1 MGKSSARN
9 GPRQGVPSTIV
20 DVARKAGVSVSTV
33 SHVVNHT
40 RRVMPETRKL
50 VEDAIAVVG
59 YRTNTLARA
68 LKMSTTR
75 SVGIAISAAS
85 NPYFSD
91 IICAIE
97 AECARL
103 GLIVLLSDTHDDP
116 ERELNVVKDLYQ
128 RRVDGLILAP
138 ASDASERTLRFIE
151 SVGLPCVLVDRLSS
165 DRFDQVGVRNSEAM
179 ALLVTHLAAFGHR
192 RIGFVAGQAGLA
204 TTAERIRGYR
214 TALVDLG
221 LDDDPDLLVTGNPSI
236 ARVTESTKALLSLPQ
251 PPTALIAGNNMA
263 TIGVMRAIR
272 AFGLTVPRDIS
283 IVGIDDFEWADC
295 FEPRLTL
302 VAQPCDEIGRQAA
315 ALLIERIGSSQGAR
329 RTIRLDCTLRQRD
342 SCGPPK

>member
-9 GPRQGVPSTIV
+9 GPREGASSTIV

-40 RRVMPETRKL
+40 RRVLPETRKL

-68 LKMSTTR
+68 LKTSTTR
-75 SVGIAISAAS
+75 SVGIAISAIS

-116 ERELNVVKDLYQ
+116 ERELSVVKDLHQ

-138 ASDASERTLRFIE
+138 APDPAERTLRFIE
-151 SVGLPCVLVDRLSS
+151 SVGLPCVLVDRLSC

-179 ALLVTHLAAFGHR
+179 AMLVEHLASFGHR
-192 RIGFVAGQAGLA
+192 RIGFVAGQADFA
-204 TTAERIRGYR
+204 TTAERILGYR
-214 TALVDLG
+214 RALVELG
-221 LDDDPDLLVTGNPSI
+221 LDDDPDLLVTGNPTTS
-236 ARVTESTKALLSLPQ
+236 RVTETTKALLSLPR

-263 TIGVMRAIR
+263 TIGAMRAIR
-272 AFGLTVPRDIS
+272 AFGLSVPEDVS

-302 VAQPCDEIGRQAA
+302 IAQPCEEIGRQAA
-315 ALLIERIGSSQGAR
+315 ALLIERIASGQGER
-329 RTIRLDCTLRQRD
+329 RTIRLDCTLQQRE
-342 SCGPPK
+342 SCGRPR